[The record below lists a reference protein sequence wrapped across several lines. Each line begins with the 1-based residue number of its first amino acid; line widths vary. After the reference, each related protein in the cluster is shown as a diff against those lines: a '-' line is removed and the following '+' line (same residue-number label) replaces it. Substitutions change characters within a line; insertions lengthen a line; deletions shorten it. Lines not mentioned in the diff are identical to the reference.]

1 MFALETILLLEN
13 IGYSVL
19 ATLDRRLFCWF
30 EAELLFLI
38 AFGFICCAEYC
49 YILLRDYVRPACI
62 VLDAPKDCCVIPV
75 I

>member
-19 ATLDRRLFCWF
+19 ATLDRSWFCWF

-49 YILLRDYVRPACI
+49 YIL
-62 VLDAPKDCCVIPV
+62 
-75 I
+75 